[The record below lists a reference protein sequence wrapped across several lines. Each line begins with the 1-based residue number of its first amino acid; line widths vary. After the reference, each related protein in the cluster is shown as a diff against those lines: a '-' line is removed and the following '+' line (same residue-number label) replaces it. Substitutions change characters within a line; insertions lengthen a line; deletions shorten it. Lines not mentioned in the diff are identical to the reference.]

1 MPAAILPGER
11 IVGARSITFRA
22 DFDGAAAVISNAD
35 MVALTT
41 AGTAINTF
49 LTTVRADAAAAE
61 AAFANLGGIV
71 ECRAQAGTLQPT
83 AIGWTA
89 AGTAPSLT
97 PVGGDAG
104 TFATITVRLAHS
116 VIL

>member
-1 MPAAILPGER
+1 MPATINAGQRL
-11 IVGARSITFRA
+11 VGARSMTFRA
-22 DFDGAAAVISNAD
+22 DFDAAAAVIPNAD

-41 AGTAINTF
+41 AGTDIHTF
-49 LTTVRADAAAAE
+49 LTTVRADASAAE
-61 AAFANLGGIV
+61 IAFANLGGIV

-97 PVGGDAG
+97 PVGGDN
-104 TFATITVRLAHS
+104 TTIATITVRLAHS

>member
-1 MPAAILPGER
+1 MPAAILAGQR
-11 IVGARSITFRA
+11 LVGARSITFRA
-22 DFDGAAAVISNAD
+22 DFDGAAAVIGNAD

-41 AGTAINTF
+41 AGTAINAF
-49 LTTVRADAAAAE
+49 LTATYLDAATAE

-97 PVGGDAG
+97 PVGGDLN

>member
-1 MPAAILPGER
+1 MAATILAGQR
-11 IVGARSITFRA
+11 LVGARSLTFRA
-22 DFDGAAAVISNAD
+22 DYAAAGEVINNAD

-41 AGTAINTF
+41 AGTAINAF
-49 LTTVRADAAAAE
+49 LTATYADAAAVE

-71 ECRAQAGTLQPT
+71 ECRAQNGTLQPT

-89 AGTAPSLT
+89 AASAPSLT
-97 PVGGDAG
+97 NVGGDA
-104 TFATITVRLAHS
+104 TTLATITVRLAHS